1 MNPAVGV
8 KFPPACL
15 EPREKNNACTMFW
28 GNDHVVQISC
38 RLITLESIR
47 MLLFTV
53 WNFVDTRKRVIS
65 TEDNLLGNHI
75 M

>member
-1 MNPAVGV
+1 MNPAVGL
-8 KFPPACL
+8 PPAFL
-15 EPREKNNACTMFW
+15 EQREKILRAQFLG
-28 GNDHVVQISC
+28 GNVQISC

-47 MLLFTV
+47 MLSFTV
-53 WNFVDTRKRVIS
+53 WNFVDTRKRAIS